1 MSASKLLHALHGNTS
16 RETGHTRP
24 REDEPTHNRST
35 RARSHLSPEQRL
47 DAWRMTPTNI
57 AAYCQ
62 PLTTSG
68 GRTDALNTGYCW
80 NGSFTPDA
88 GVPETVDGR
97 APPDHTLSWSACIA
111 IADGMQY
118 NDDQGRHSELFPET
132 STSGH
137 PLIPRHSFVYAI
149 LGANGAPYRLN
160 DGQPILE
167 HLVYGAAWARPWSEL
182 TLRNW
187 IAQPARK
194 REWWI
199 NDMDY
204 NGHRG
209 LHAAIEHLNR
219 MEDAASERDP
229 PMWREDL
236 RRRDEAF
243 RDLDDLV
250 VSSQAEILRLE
261 EEASRRQRCIYPTP
275 LVTLIAEALA
285 AQGWNRGWLLARLDS
300 RLHWPGFV
308 QEHIF
313 ALAQDALHV
322 RLQDGESDDAVVQS
336 MLGNGPED
344 RRILW
349 DELSDWSV
357 ALLAER
363 TEHIRR
369 RRDFAL
375 QRALPGGFFD
385 PRQGL
390 LEYGAN
396 ETGDRNLNNSAQS
409 QWENAGEDRRQRGEI
424 STLSH
429 SNTHP
434 VAAGD
439 VPDDDCPIC
448 MEVSASSLNV
458 LFCLHLRNFERQ

>member
-1 MSASKLLHALHGNTS
+1 
-16 RETGHTRP
+16 
-24 REDEPTHNRST
+24 
-35 RARSHLSPEQRL
+35 
-47 DAWRMTPTNI
+47 
-57 AAYCQ
+57 
-62 PLTTSG
+62 
-68 GRTDALNTGYCW
+68 
-80 NGSFTPDA
+80 
-88 GVPETVDGR
+88 
-97 APPDHTLSWSACIA
+97 
-111 IADGMQY
+111 
-118 NDDQGRHSELFPET
+118 
-132 STSGH
+132 
-137 PLIPRHSFVYAI
+137 
-149 LGANGAPYRLN
+149 
-160 DGQPILE
+160 
-167 HLVYGAAWARPWSEL
+167 
-182 TLRNW
+182 
-187 IAQPARK
+187 
-194 REWWI
+194 
-199 NDMDY
+199 MDY

-209 LHAAIEHLNR
+209 LHAAIKHLNR

-229 PMWREDL
+229 PMWREHL

-261 EEASRRQRCIYPTP
+261 EEATRRQACIYPTP

-313 ALAQDALHV
+313 ALAQDALQV
-322 RLQDGESDDAVVQS
+322 RLQDGDSDDAVVQS

-409 QWENAGEDRRQRGEI
+409 QWENAHEERRQRGE
-424 STLSH
+424 LF
-429 SNTHP
+429 THP

-439 VPDDDCPIC
+439 VPNDNCAICMEPLSERRPIC
-448 MEVSASSLNV
+448 MEPRSERHDDRV
-458 LFCLHLRNFERQ
+458 LENCGFWVVHTVCNTVRHF